1 MDADSGIR
9 KPVKKW
15 IRTVSGEI
23 SERSKRVIRMS
34 IKEYA
39 ANKYKP
45 VLNSHW

>member
-1 MDADSGIR
+1 MDVDYGTR

-34 IKEYA
+34 IKECA
-39 ANKYKP
+39 KDKYKP